1 MKVIF
6 LDIDGVMNGLESRP
20 DHRLGFVGFLEPE
33 NVAVLNHIVEVT
45 GAVIVVSSTW
55 RLSMPWDEMRAAF
68 RAAGCEAELID
79 RTPDLDARDRQR
91 EIKAWLA
98 AQAEPPTRY
107 VVIDDSFLMPDL
119 PGALVRTSKL
129 CGLTEHDV
137 PAVLRRLAD

>member
-6 LDIDGVMNGLESRP
+6 LDIDGVMNGAASRP
-20 DHRLGFVGFLEPE
+20 DHRRGFAAWLEPT
-33 NVAVLNHIVEVT
+33 NVAALNQIVAAT
-45 GAVIVVSSTW
+45 GAVVVVSSSW
-55 RLSMPWDEMRAAF
+55 RLAIPWDEMRAAF
-68 RAAGCEAELID
+68 RDVGCLAELHD

-91 EIKAWLA
+91 EVIAWLT
-98 AQAEPPTRY
+98 AQAVPPSRF
-107 VVIDDSFLMPDL
+107 VVIDDDFLMPDL